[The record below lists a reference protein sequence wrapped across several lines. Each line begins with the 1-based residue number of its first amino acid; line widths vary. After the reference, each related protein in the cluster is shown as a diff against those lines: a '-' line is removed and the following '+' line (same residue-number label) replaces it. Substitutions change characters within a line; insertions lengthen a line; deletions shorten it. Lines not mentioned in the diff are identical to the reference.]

1 MKPMYEAILQKF
13 STFAT
18 PLVTDWSTFMIAEGL
33 NGVHF
38 SAIALILVFLA
49 ARIVKKKD
57 GSFFKLAEAGRTV
70 ANDCTSGRIFRRQ
83 HIQAL
88 KKCPK
93 CAEQLQLSALICD
106 TCDYNFLSGMVGQ
119 RDRLLP
125 SPEPLAHEMSKQ
137 TFAYRA

>member
-1 MKPMYEAILQKF
+1 VKPMYEAIVEKF
-13 STFAT
+13 SALAT
-18 PLVTDWSTFMIAEGL
+18 LVMTDGSTIMIAEGV
-33 NGVHF
+33 NIIHF

-49 ARIVKKKD
+49 ARIAKKKD
-57 GSFFKLAEAGRTV
+57 GSFFKWPAAGRTV
-70 ANDCTSGRIFRRQ
+70 ANDGTSGRIFKRQ

-125 SPEPLAHEMSKQ
+125 SPEPLAHEVSKQ